1 MSPWFFGYLG
11 AAGGGA
17 AGAFDLL
24 ETTTLTSSASSVT
37 FSGLGAYSDYKHL
50 QLRMVVRSASTQSGG
65 TSDCLLTINGAS
77 SGYALHYLR
86 GDGTSVSS
94 NNSPTRSNIE
104 INNFAVNGGGN
115 TGVYSPAVMDF
126 LDFSSSNK
134 NTTLRT
140 FFGSNVQNATYV
152 QFVSGLLTSTAAMTS
167 FNFSVNG
174 NNLAAGSRFSIYGIK
189 G

>member
-1 MSPWFFGYLG
+1 MSPIPLGIFAASGFGVVS
-11 AAGGGA
+11 
-17 AGAFDLL
+17 AFDLL
-24 ETTTLTSSASSVT
+24 ATTSLTSSASSVT

-50 QLRMVVRSASTQSGG
+50 QLRMVVRSASTQTGG
-65 TSDCLLTINGAS
+65 TADCLLTINGAS

-86 GDGTSVSS
+86 GDGSSVIS
-94 NNSPTRSNIE
+94 NASPDRSNIE

-115 TGVYSPAVMDF
+115 TNVYSPAVMDF

-134 NTTLRT
+134 NTNLRT

-152 QFVSGLLTSTAAMTS
+152 QFVSGLLTSTAPMTS